1 MLGNLLNNIHFLLLS
16 NIYNIIANYNKMY
29 TSDGENLT
37 MYCLCMITMV
47 LLTYGN
53 RKRNRKRKKML
64 KSTKYVL
71 NILYA

>member
-1 MLGNLLNNIHFLLLS
+1 
-16 NIYNIIANYNKMY
+16 MY

-37 MYCLCMITMV
+37 MYCLCMITLV

-53 RKRNRKRKKML
+53 RKRNRKRKEML

-71 NILYA
+71 NILSA

>member
-1 MLGNLLNNIHFLLLS
+1 
-16 NIYNIIANYNKMY
+16 MY
-29 TSDGENLT
+29 TSDGEKPT
-37 MYCLCMITMV
+37 MYCLCMITLV

-53 RKRNRKRKKML
+53 RKRNRKRKEML